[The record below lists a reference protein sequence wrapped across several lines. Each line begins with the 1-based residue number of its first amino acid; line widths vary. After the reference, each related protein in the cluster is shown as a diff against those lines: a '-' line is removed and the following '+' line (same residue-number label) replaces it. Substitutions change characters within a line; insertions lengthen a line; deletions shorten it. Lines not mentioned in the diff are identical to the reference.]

1 MGLKNLRSKENVKK
15 ISSLKNAWAAIFKNA
30 EFSWNS
36 SFFLIKNSFL
46 SSLIMLAPSSPVN
59 MESLED
65 GSVGLVVCCYKQVSL
80 LENDVYS

>member
-36 SFFLIKNSFL
+36 SFFLLKIRF
-46 SSLIMLAPSSPVN
+46 
-59 MESLED
+59 
-65 GSVGLVVCCYKQVSL
+65 CHH
-80 LENDVYS
+80 